1 MKLKGEVQTEQPAA
15 NEDID
20 RDIGVN
26 EKLHQLVKDTIVIQ
40 SVDKEQVNI
49 TLYHQPSFAFSPPSM
64 EKIFDFVSYFIIHTG
79 VFCKTTNFKRYEC
92 IMQPKLKIM
101 IFCLHKCT
109 WT

>member
-15 NEDID
+15 NEDIY

-49 TLYHQPSFAFSPPSM
+49 TLYHQPSFALSPPSM

-79 VFCKTTNFKRYEC
+79 VFLQNHKFYKIWMHYATKTQNND
-92 IMQPKLKIM
+92 ILSS
-101 IFCLHKCT
+101 
-109 WT
+109 